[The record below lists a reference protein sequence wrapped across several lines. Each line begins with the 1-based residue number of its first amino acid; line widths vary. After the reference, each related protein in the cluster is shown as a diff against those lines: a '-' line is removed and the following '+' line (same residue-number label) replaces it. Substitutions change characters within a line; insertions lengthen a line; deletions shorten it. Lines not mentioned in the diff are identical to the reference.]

1 MGRTLTNTN
10 RTLVRKFPKLPNVCS
25 ETNGTKRNQ
34 TFGFVKVCE
43 PNVRVCQSSRVAHT
57 HDTRTLSDRM
67 DQHALEE
74 LLFSTETD
82 THADMV
88 ARNTASDSSTAFA
101 LINNINT
108 DYDKT
113 PVAELHP

>member
-1 MGRTLTNTN
+1 
-10 RTLVRKFPKLPNVCS
+10 
-25 ETNGTKRNQ
+25 
-34 TFGFVKVCE
+34 
-43 PNVRVCQSSRVAHT
+43 
-57 HDTRTLSDRM
+57 M

-101 LINNINT
+101 LINNVNT
-108 DYDKT
+108 DITDKT
-113 PVAELHP
+113 PVAELHPEQHWNGKRETLGSWFTEFETVLSAVSPELHEFAVEFFASSSPTVTRP